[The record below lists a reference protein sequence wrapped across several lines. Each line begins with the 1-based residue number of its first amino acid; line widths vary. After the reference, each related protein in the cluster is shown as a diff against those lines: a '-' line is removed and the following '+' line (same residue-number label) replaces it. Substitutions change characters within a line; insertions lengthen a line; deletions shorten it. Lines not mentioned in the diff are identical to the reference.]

1 MNFMKHGVKK
11 MIKVNNVS
19 KSFDNF
25 LALDSL
31 SINVEKGSIYGL
43 VGPNGAGKTTLM
55 KAIAGIYRLN
65 QGEILIEDK
74 KSYENTDVKNE
85 TIYISDE
92 LFFFNNFSI
101 KQMAELYK
109 MVYTNW
115 DEERYNSLKE
125 VFKIDEKRNANKLS
139 KGMQKQV
146 AFWLAMSTRP
156 KVLLLDEPLDGLD
169 PVMRR
174 KVLNIIM
181 QDVDE
186 NQTTVMISSHNLR
199 ELEDICD
206 HVGIL
211 SKGKLVLQRQIDD
224 LKTETHK
231 IQVAFPESIFPEEL
245 SKKFNLLRKSQLG
258 TVYSI
263 ILKGDKEEILKEFK
277 KYKPLILDI
286 IPLTLEEIFIY
297 EVGGEDSELN
307 EII

>member
-1 MNFMKHGVKK
+1 
-11 MIKVNNVS
+11 MISVNNVT
-19 KSFDNF
+19 KKFGDF
-25 LALDSL
+25 VALDDF
-31 SINVEKGSIYGL
+31 SINVEEGSIYGL

-65 QGEILIEDK
+65 GGEILVDGV
-74 KSYENTDVKNE
+74 KSYENVKIKNE

-101 KQMAELYK
+101 KQMATLYK
-109 MVYTNW
+109 SVYTNW
-115 DEERYNSLKE
+115 SEERYQKLKD
-125 VFKIDEKRNANKLS
+125 VFKIDEKRNANRLS

-146 AFWLAMSTRP
+146 AFWLAMSACP

-186 NQTTVMISSHNLR
+186 NKTTVVISSHNLR
-199 ELEDICD
+199 ELEDVCD
-206 HVGIL
+206 HVGIMA
-211 SKGKLVLQRQIDD
+211 KGRLLLQKQVDD

-231 IQVAFPESIFPEEL
+231 VQVAFKDGELPGELEE
-245 SKKFNLLRKSQLG
+245 KFEFLRKSKLG
-258 TVYSI
+258 TVYSVV
-263 ILKGDKEEILKEFK
+263 LKSDRDKIVSEFK
-277 KYKPLILDI
+277 KFEPLILDI

-297 EVGGEDSELN
+297 EVGGEDIELK

>member
-1 MNFMKHGVKK
+1 
-11 MIKVNNVS
+11 
-19 KSFDNF
+19 
-25 LALDSL
+25 
-31 SINVEKGSIYGL
+31 
-43 VGPNGAGKTTLM
+43 
-55 KAIAGIYRLN
+55 
-65 QGEILIEDK
+65 
-74 KSYENTDVKNE
+74 
-85 TIYISDE
+85 
-92 LFFFNNFSI
+92 
-101 KQMAELYK
+101 MADLYK
-109 MVYTNW
+109 RVYTNW
-115 DEERYNSLKE
+115 DEKRYESLKE

-186 NQTTVMISSHNLR
+186 NKTTVMISSHNLR

-211 SKGKLVLQRQIDD
+211 SKGKLVLQRQNDD

-231 IQVAFPESIFPEEL
+231 LQVAFSNGEFPKEL
-245 SKKFNLLRKSQLG
+245 DEKFTLLRKSQLG

-263 ILKGDKEEILKEFK
+263 ILKGDREEIMSGFNKFS
-277 KYKPLILDI
+277 PLILDI

-297 EVGGEDSELN
+297 EVGGEDSELK

>member
-1 MNFMKHGVKK
+1 

-19 KSFDNF
+19 KNFDNF
-25 LALDSL
+25 LALDNL

-55 KAIAGIYRLN
+55 KAIAGIYRLDK
-65 QGEILIEDK
+65 GDILIDNK
-74 KSYENTDVKNE
+74 KAYENVTIKDE

-101 KQMAELYK
+101 RQMADLYK
-109 MVYTNW
+109 RVYTNW
-115 DEERYNSLKE
+115 DEKRYESLKE

-156 KVLLLDEPLDGLD
+156 NILLLDEPLDGLD

-181 QDVDE
+181 EDVDE
-186 NQTTVMISSHNLR
+186 NKTTVMISSHNLR

-231 IQVAFPESIFPEEL
+231 LQVAFSNGEFPKEL
-245 SKKFNLLRKSQLG
+245 DEKFALLRKSQLG

-263 ILKGDKEEILKEFK
+263 ILKGDREEIIREFNK
-277 KYKPLILDI
+277 FSPLILDI

-297 EVGGEDSELN
+297 EVGGEDSEFK

>member
-1 MNFMKHGVKK
+1 

-19 KSFDNF
+19 KKFDNF
-25 LALDSL
+25 LALDNL

-65 QGEILIEDK
+65 SGEILIDGK
-74 KSYENTDVKNE
+74 KSYENVEIKNE

-101 KQMAELYK
+101 KQMAELYR
-109 MVYTNW
+109 MVYKNW
-115 DEERYNSLKE
+115 SEERYQKLKE
-125 VFKIDEKRNANKLS
+125 VFNIDEKRNANRLS

-146 AFWLAMSTRP
+146 TFWLAMSACP

-186 NQTTVMISSHNLR
+186 NKTTVLISSHNLR

-211 SKGKLVLQRQIDD
+211 SNGKLLVQRKLDD

-231 IQVAFPESIFPEEL
+231 LQVAFNKDFPKEIRE
-245 SKKFNLLRKSQLG
+245 KFEFLRESQLG

-263 ILKGDKEEILKEFK
+263 ILKGDREEIIKEFA
-277 KYKPLILDI
+277 KYNPLILDI
-286 IPLTLEEIFIY
+286 VPLTLEEIFIY
-297 EVGGEDSELN
+297 EVGGEDN
-307 EII
+307 EIKKLII

>member
-1 MNFMKHGVKK
+1 

-65 QGEILIEDK
+65 KGEILIDNK
-74 KSYENTDVKNE
+74 KSYENVDIKNE

-101 KQMAELYK
+101 KQMAELYR

-115 DEERYNSLKE
+115 DQKRYESLKE

-146 AFWLAMSTRP
+146 AFWLAMSARP
-156 KVLLLDEPLDGLD
+156 NVLLLDEPLDGLD

-181 QDVDE
+181 EDVDE
-186 NQTTVMISSHNLR
+186 NKTTVMISSHNLR

-231 IQVAFPESIFPEEL
+231 IQVAFKDGEFPEEL
-245 SKKFNLLRKSQLG
+245 SKNFNLLRKSKLG

-263 ILKGDKEEILKEFK
+263 ILKGDKDEIVKEFK
-277 KYKPLILDI
+277 KFNPLILDI

-297 EVGGEDSELN
+297 EVGGEDSEIN

>member
-1 MNFMKHGVKK
+1 

-19 KSFDNF
+19 KNFDNF
-25 LALDSL
+25 LALDNL

-55 KAIAGIYRLN
+55 KAIAGIYRLDK
-65 QGEILIEDK
+65 GDILIDNK
-74 KSYENTDVKNE
+74 KSYENVTIKDE

-101 KQMAELYK
+101 KQMADLYK
-109 MVYTNW
+109 RVYTNW
-115 DEERYNSLKE
+115 DEKRYESLKE

-186 NQTTVMISSHNLR
+186 NKTTVMISSHNLR

-231 IQVAFPESIFPEEL
+231 LQVAFSNGEFPKELEE
-245 SKKFNLLRKSQLG
+245 KFTLLRKSQLG

-263 ILKGDKEEILKEFK
+263 ILKGDREEIIREFK
-277 KYKPLILDI
+277 KFSPLILDI

-297 EVGGEDSELN
+297 EVGGEDSELK

>member
-1 MNFMKHGVKK
+1 

-19 KSFDNF
+19 KNFENF
-25 LALDSL
+25 LALDNL

-55 KAIAGIYRLN
+55 KAIAGIYRLDK
-65 QGEILIEDK
+65 GDILIDNK
-74 KSYENTDVKNE
+74 KAYENVTIKDE

-101 KQMAELYK
+101 KQMADLYK
-109 MVYTNW
+109 RVYTNW
-115 DEERYNSLKE
+115 DEKRYESLKE
-125 VFKIDEKRNANKLS
+125 VFKIDERRNANKLS

-146 AFWLAMSTRP
+146 AFWIAMATRP

-186 NQTTVMISSHNLR
+186 NKTTVMISSHNLR

-231 IQVAFPESIFPEEL
+231 LQVAFNNGEFPKEL
-245 SKKFNLLRKSQLG
+245 DEKFTLLRKSQLG

-263 ILKGDKEEILKEFK
+263 ILKGDREEIIREFK
-277 KYKPLILDI
+277 KFSPLILDI

-297 EVGGEDSELN
+297 EVGGEDSELK

>member
-1 MNFMKHGVKK
+1 

-31 SINVEKGSIYGL
+31 SINVGKGSIYGL

-65 QGEILIEDK
+65 KGEILIDNK
-74 KSYENTDVKNE
+74 KAYENVDIKNE

-101 KQMAELYK
+101 KQMAKLYK

-115 DEERYNSLKE
+115 DQERYESLKE

-181 QDVDE
+181 EDVDE
-186 NQTTVMISSHNLR
+186 NKTTVMISSHNLR

-231 IQVAFPESIFPEEL
+231 IQVAFENGLFPEEL
-245 SKKFNLLRKSQLG
+245 SKKFNLLRKSRLG

-263 ILKGDKEEILKEFK
+263 ILKGDKDEIVKEFK
-277 KYKPLILDI
+277 KFNPLILDI

-297 EVGGEDSELN
+297 EVGGEDSEIN